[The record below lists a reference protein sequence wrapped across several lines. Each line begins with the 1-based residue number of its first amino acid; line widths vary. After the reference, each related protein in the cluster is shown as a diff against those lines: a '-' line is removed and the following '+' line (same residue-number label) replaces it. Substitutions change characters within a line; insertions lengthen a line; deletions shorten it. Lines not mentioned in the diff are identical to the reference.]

1 VTVKT
6 FISLHK
12 IFISNKCCSFELA
25 VRQRILKN
33 MSPIQQNYYCTTV
46 INIENDNVS
55 SSSDHHMKMISE
67 GSCDTAVMMLKI

>member
-33 MSPIQQNYYCTTV
+33 MSPILQNYYCTT
-46 INIENDNVS
+46 ENDFWRIMWHCSN
-55 SSSDHHMKMISE
+55 DAENLALITGINKN
-67 GSCDTAVMMLKI
+67 TVMLFW